1 MAVYRITRFTSSN
14 MDKAVEGAEAARSA
28 IEALG
33 ADFIDLVSDG
43 EGNGIVIAKYPDTA
57 TMEAATATAQQVFG
71 QMIQE
76 GAMDGASIDIWS
88 GDVVSTL

>member
-14 MDKAVEGAEAARSA
+14 MDKAVEGAEAARSE

-43 EGNGIVIAKYPDTA
+43 EGNGVVIAKYPDTA
-57 TMEAATATAQQVFG
+57 TMEAATATAQQVCG

>member
-1 MAVYRITRFTSSN
+1 
-14 MDKAVEGAEAARSA
+14 
-28 IEALG
+28 
-33 ADFIDLVSDG
+33 
-43 EGNGIVIAKYPDTA
+43 
-57 TMEAATATAQQVFG
+57 MEAATATAQQVFG